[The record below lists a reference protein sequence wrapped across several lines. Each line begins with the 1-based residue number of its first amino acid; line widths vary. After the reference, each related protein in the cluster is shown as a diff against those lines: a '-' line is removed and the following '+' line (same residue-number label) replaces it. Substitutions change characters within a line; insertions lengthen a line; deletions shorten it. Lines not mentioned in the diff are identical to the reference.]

1 MRHPIAAKAPVVVKV
16 GSSSLTSS
24 SLAGRESGLDD
35 SAIASVIDMVA
46 EAMEAAHPTV
56 LVTSGAVAAGLP
68 ALKLSKRP
76 ADLAGL
82 QVAAAV
88 GQGFLMERYTAG
100 FKAKGIIAG
109 QVLLTR
115 DVLGNRDQYLN
126 ARAALTRML
135 GLGIV
140 PVVNENDTVTVE
152 ELRLGDNDKLA
163 ALASHLV
170 TAELMLIL
178 TDTEGLYTADPR
190 LVDGQFLSEVA
201 YFDEVLDGLSGSG
214 PLGSGGVAGKVA
226 AARMAAHSGVPTI
239 IASAKTPNLIK
250 QALAGEPIGTWIDP
264 RAERL
269 PARKL
274 WIAFGLEAAGSLVVD
289 EGAVAALVEHD
300 RSLLPVGITEVKGGF
315 GAESAVDVLGPDGRI
330 VGKGLAAIESDE
342 LIGLIGQK
350 GSREAIHRD
359 DLVILR

>member
-16 GSSSLTSS
+16 GSSSLT
-24 SLAGRESGLDD
+24 GGGGGLDD
-35 SAIASVIDMVA
+35 SAIGAVIDMVV
-46 EAMEAAHPTV
+46 EAMGAGHPTV

-88 GQGFLMERYTAG
+88 GQGFLMERYASG
-100 FKAKGIIAG
+100 FKSRDIIAG
-109 QVLLTR
+109 QVLLTK
-115 DVLGNRDQYLN
+115 DVLGSRDQYLN
-126 ARAALTRML
+126 ARAALARML

-140 PVVNENDTVTVE
+140 PVVNENDTVTVD
-152 ELRLGDNDKLA
+152 ELRLGDNDRLA

-170 TAELMLIL
+170 AAELLLLL

-190 LVDGQFLSEVA
+190 LVEGQFLSEVGYSDA
-201 YFDEVLDGLSGSG
+201 VLDGLSGSG

-239 IASAKTPNLIK
+239 IASARTPNLIK
-250 QALAGEPIGTWIDP
+250 LALAGEPVGTWVDP
-264 RAERL
+264 RPNRL
-269 PARKL
+269 SARKL
-274 WIAFGLEAAGSLVVD
+274 WIAFGLEATGSVVVD
-289 EGAVAALVEHD
+289 AGAVTALVEND
-300 RSLLPVGITEVKGGF
+300 RSLLPVGITAIRGTF
-315 GAESAVDVLGPDGRI
+315 GPESAVEVLDPDGRV
-330 VGKGLAAIESDE
+330 VGKGLAAIESTE
-342 LIGLIGQK
+342 LSGLIGKK
-350 GSREAIHRD
+350 GAREAIHRD